1 MGHFS
6 KPIASAAMR
15 SMWRFNV
22 KKQLSIALTFCLI
35 MAAFV
40 ASSFSAFCQ
49 PSAGGQVPASEKQSA
64 RPADKQSEAP
74 PQAAPADK
82 DDVVRIS
89 VTLVQVDAVV
99 TDGKGR
105 YITDLKPEDFEIRE
119 DGKRQHLTNF
129 AYVEAQ
135 GATPPAR
142 GESEKPTAKALP
154 TPPSRLRPEQVR
166 RTIALVVDDLGL
178 SFEST
183 AFVRD
188 ALKRFVSQQMQPGD
202 LVAIIRTGA
211 GMGALQQF
219 TSDKRLLY
227 AAIERVRW
235 NPTGRGGISAF
246 APMEGKPLMPGMS
259 RGQAGA
265 GEPSADSEARE
276 QLDRFREDVFAVG
289 TLGAL
294 NYVIRGLRE
303 LPGRKSV
310 ILFSDGFTIFSR
322 PSLSTNPMRAG
333 GSLSSQPQLES
344 GTRVYDV
351 MRRLTDLANRASVVI
366 YTMDARGLQV
376 LGLTAADNTAGMTAN
391 DIVDGLADR
400 ADRFRGTQE
409 GLHYLADETGGFFI
423 RNSNDL
429 NRGIRRVLD
438 DQRGYYLIG
447 YVPEASSFRAAR
459 GVPPFHKVSVKV
471 KRAGLHVRSRTGF
484 YGVSDE
490 ALRPAPRTPAQQLYA
505 ALTSPFASG
514 DIRLKLTS
522 LFSYDL
528 KAGAFMR
535 SLLHIDPGAITF
547 TKEADGQ
554 QKAVIDVV
562 AFTFGDNGQVIDRES
577 RQYTITVPEAV
588 YARIMRQ
595 GMLYNLNVPIKKA
608 GAYQLRVA
616 VRDTASEKLGS
627 ANQFIEVPDIGKKRL
642 TLSGIVTEG
651 FDPTKPAKAQAASTE
666 EGAAAI
672 SDSQSGP
679 SQRLLRPGMQ
689 LKYGFAIYNATV
701 DRATGQPRLE
711 AQVKLIRDGKE
722 YYTGKA
728 APIKTDRQTDW
739 RQIIAGGTLDL
750 GTRIEPGEYVLQ
762 VIITDR
768 LAKEKYSIATQWIDF
783 EVVK

>member
-1 MGHFS
+1 MKRH
-6 KPIASAAMR
+6 
-15 SMWRFNV
+15 
-22 KKQLSIALTFCLI
+22 LSIALTLGLI
-35 MAAFV
+35 LIAFA
-40 ASSFSAFCQ
+40 ASSFSVF
-49 PSAGGQVPASEKQSA
+49 GQQSSGTQAPASEKQSA
-64 RPADKQSEAP
+64 PPADKQSEAP
-74 PQAAPADK
+74 RQVAPPDK

-99 TDGKGR
+99 MDGKGK
-105 YITDLKPEDFEIRE
+105 YVTDLKPEDFEIRE
-119 DGKRQHLTNF
+119 DGKRQPITNF
-129 AYVEAQ
+129 SYVEA
-135 GATPPAR
+135 PPAR
-142 GESEKPTAKALP
+142 PPARVDSSKQPAKTLP
-154 TPPSRLRPEQVR
+154 TPPSRLRPDQVR

-188 ALKRFVSQQMQPGD
+188 ALKRFVSQQMEPGD

-246 APMEGKPLMPGMS
+246 APLEGATQTQTDP
-259 RGQAGA
+259 RGGA
-265 GEPSADSEARE
+265 GGATGGGQSDMADARAR
-276 QLDRFREDVFAVG
+276 LDRFREDVFAVG

-294 NYVIRGLRE
+294 NYVVRGLRE

-310 ILFSDGFTIFSR
+310 ILFSDGFAIYNR
-322 PSLSTNPMRAG
+322 PSLTA
-333 GSLSSQPQLES
+333 SSIRNGNTSFNSSELQGP
-344 GTRVYDV
+344 TRVYDAL
-351 MRRLTDLANRASVVI
+351 RRLTDLANRASVVI

-376 LGLTAADNTAGMTAN
+376 LGLTAADNTAGMTASEL
-391 DIVDGLADR
+391 DDQLQDR
-400 ADRFRGTQE
+400 RDQFNSTQE

-423 RNSNDL
+423 RNTNDL
-429 NRGIRRVLD
+429 NRGIRRVLE

-447 YVPEASSFRAAR
+447 YVPEAASFRAAR

-490 ALRPAPRTPAQQLYA
+490 ALRPAPRTPAQQLFS
-505 ALTSPFASG
+505 ALSSPFASG
-514 DIRLKLTS
+514 DIQLKLTT
-522 LFSYDL
+522 LFGYDL

-535 SLLHIDPGAITF
+535 SLLHIDPDAITF

-554 QKAVIDVV
+554 YKAVIDVA
-562 AFTFGDNGQVIDRES
+562 AFTFGDSGRVVDQDS

-588 YARIMRQ
+588 YERIRRQ
-595 GMLYNLNVPIKKA
+595 GILYNMNVPIKKP
-608 GAYQLRVA
+608 GAYQMRVA
-616 VRDTASEKLGS
+616 VRDDASEKIGS

-642 TLSGIVTEG
+642 TLSGIVAEG
-651 FDPTKPAKAQAASTE
+651 ADPAKAAKPAAPPPASTE
-666 EGAAAI
+666 QVQGEA

-679 SQRLLRPGMQ
+679 SQRTLRPGMH

-711 AQVKLIRDGKE
+711 AQVKLIRDGQE
-722 YYTGKA
+722 YYTGKV
-728 APIKTDRQTDW
+728 APIKTAAQTDW

-768 LAKEKYSIATQWIDF
+768 LAKEKYSVATQWIDF